1 MKTVKVAGT
10 SSSDLRQQSQQHRLL
25 ETTILP
31 DTFNLSFIFPG
42 FSLHDELEL
51 FVASGFTPFEA
62 LQTATRNP
70 AAFLGLIKD
79 LGTIQKGK
87 LADLVILESNPL
99 EDIRNTR
106 KIFGVV
112 VNGRYLPKESLQTM
126 LDEAE
131 MKAKKSDQ

>member
-1 MKTVKVAGT
+1 MLKLVKAMHRSGVKFMAGT
-10 SSSDLRQQSQQHRLL
+10 DSSV
-25 ETTILP
+25 P
-31 DTFNLSFIFPG
+31 FVFPG

-70 AAFLGLIKD
+70 AEFLGLIKD
-79 LGTIQKGK
+79 LGTLEKGK

-112 VNGRYLPKESLQTM
+112 INGRYLPKESLQTM

-131 MKAKKSDQ
+131 MKVKKLTSNACSALTTN

>member
-1 MKTVKVAGT
+1 MLKLVKAMHRSGIKFMAGT
-10 SSSDLRQQSQQHRLL
+10 DSSV
-25 ETTILP
+25 P
-31 DTFNLSFIFPG
+31 FVFPG

-70 AAFLGLIKD
+70 AEFLGLIKD
-79 LGTIQKGK
+79 LGTLEKGK

-112 VNGRYLPKESLQTM
+112 INGRYLPKESLQTM

-131 MKAKKSDQ
+131 MKVKKSDQ